1 MDGTSKQRKT
11 EQEIIQL
18 MEEFERTDALT
29 VKEFCEAYE
38 ISYATFYNWQKVY
51 NRSKS
56 QNEEEVSGFVSLGV
70 MASPE
75 QIETSLFAE
84 VKGIRFYKEVSA
96 SFLKELIS

>member
-18 MEEFERTDALT
+18 MEDFEKSGALT

-38 ISYATFYNWQKVY
+38 ISNATFYNWQKIY
-51 NRSKS
+51 RSR
-56 QNEEEVSGFVSLGV
+56 QNESDASGFLSLDV
-70 MASPE
+70 TASSFD
-75 QIETSLFAE
+75 QSDGYLFAE
-84 VKGIRFYKEVSA
+84 YKGLRFYKEVSA